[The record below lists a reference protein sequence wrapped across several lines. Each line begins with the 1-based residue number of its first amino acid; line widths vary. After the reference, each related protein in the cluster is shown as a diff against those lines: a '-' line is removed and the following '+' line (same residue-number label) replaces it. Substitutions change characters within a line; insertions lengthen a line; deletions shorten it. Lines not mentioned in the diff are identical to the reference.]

1 MKSNLYG
8 RTAVLLLGTLC
19 LAAGAVDDVTPQ
31 DRDYARHY
39 LTQTRDALI
48 EATKG
53 LSEAQWKFKADPDCW
68 SIAEVVEHLAL
79 IEDMVLGILAKIGD
93 APAGP
98 ADRDPKQVDAFILAK
113 MPDRSEKAQAP
124 PQATPTARWTP
135 AATLEH
141 FRESRART
149 ATIARSTTDLRG
161 HVIPHPAFGPLDGY
175 EWVLAVAAH
184 SERHTK
190 QILEVKADP
199 GFPKN

>member
-1 MKSNLYG
+1 MASVPPVVFVG
-8 RTAVLLLGTLC
+8 ARGG
-19 LAAGAVDDVTPQ
+19 AGGAGETTPRGEQ
-31 DRDYARHY
+31 ASGRHY

-53 LSEAQWKFKADPDCW
+53 LSEAQWKFKAGPDRW

-113 MPDRSEKAQAP
+113 VPDRSEKAQAP

-135 AATLEH
+135 AA
-141 FRESRART
+141 
-149 ATIARSTTDLRG
+149 
-161 HVIPHPAFGPLDGY
+161 
-175 EWVLAVAAH
+175 
-184 SERHTK
+184 
-190 QILEVKADP
+190 
-199 GFPKN
+199 